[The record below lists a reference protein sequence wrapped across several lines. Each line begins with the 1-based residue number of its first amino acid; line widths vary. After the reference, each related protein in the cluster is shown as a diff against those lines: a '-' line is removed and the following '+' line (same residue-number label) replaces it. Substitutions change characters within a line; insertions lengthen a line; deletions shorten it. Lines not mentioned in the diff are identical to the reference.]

1 VKLATNTP
9 LFLKMTGDMDLNCGE
24 IVDGSVSVQ
33 ELGERIFQLMLE
45 TASGKRSKS
54 ELLGYGQDEF
64 APWIIGAT
72 M

>member
-1 VKLATNTP
+1 
-9 LFLKMTGDMDLNCGE
+9 
-24 IVDGSVSVQ
+24 
-33 ELGERIFQLMLE
+33 MLE
-45 TASGKRSKS
+45 TASGNKSKS